1 MVIISHVKT
10 FDQIISFHDKFGSGD
25 GQTNYDRSFID
36 AQSENKMLQI

>member
-10 FDQIISFHDKFGSGD
+10 FDQIISPHGKFGSGD
-25 GQTNYDRSFID
+25 GQTNYRSFID